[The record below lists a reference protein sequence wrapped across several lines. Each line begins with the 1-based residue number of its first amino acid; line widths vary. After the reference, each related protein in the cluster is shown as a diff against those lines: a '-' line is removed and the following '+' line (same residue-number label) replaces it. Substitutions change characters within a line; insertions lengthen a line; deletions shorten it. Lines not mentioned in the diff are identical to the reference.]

1 MAKMDTFVDPDA
13 TAQAD
18 LVRQHWIPM
27 HLDVWK
33 TNEKYL
39 NFADV

>member
-1 MAKMDTFVDPDA
+1 MAKLDTFVDLDA

-27 HLDVWK
+27 HLEVCK
-33 TNEKYL
+33 TNQKYL